1 MKGLAGYFLW
11 SAKPL
16 PVDLRNPIFELAQN
30 RGQIFG
36 VLEGALY
43 AHEIRFAKT
52 QKLDLFFYGPTF
64 GGHYYSFQWYKKQR
78 FFW

>member
-1 MKGLAGYFLW
+1 MTVKGLVPYSLRLSNRLA
-11 SAKPL
+11 
-16 PVDLRNPIFELAQN
+16 VDLRNPIFELAQN

-52 QKLDLFFYGPTF
+52 QKLEIFFYGPTF
-64 GGHYYSFQWYKKQR
+64 GGH
-78 FFW
+78 

>member
-1 MKGLAGYFLW
+1 MLYIKGLAGYFLR

-16 PVDLRNPIFELAQN
+16 PVNLRNPIFELAQI

-36 VLEGALY
+36 VLKGALY

-52 QKLDLFFYGPTF
+52 QKLEIFFYGPTF
-64 GGHYYSFQWYKKQR
+64 GGH
-78 FFW
+78 